1 MELIIFTTFFPL
13 LKDQLFFFGDG
24 YKFVFIYSYT
34 HASTVLTV
42 LYTLQKKV
50 SISNAILNFNNH
62 TWCMAWNKLSVLE
75 LAMWNPSGGYNHK
88 AVFY

>member
-62 TWCMAWNKLSVLE
+62 T
-75 LAMWNPSGGYNHK
+75 
-88 AVFY
+88 